1 MLLFRGDR
9 LFGIMGATR
18 VLAAYLGVRRN
29 WELKCCNEGLFPSHT
44 CQGRKE
50 SSRVW

>member
-18 VLAAYLGVRRN
+18 VLAAYLGAE
-29 WELKCCNEGLFPSHT
+29 ELGVEVL
-44 CQGRKE
+44 Q
-50 SSRVW
+50 